1 MRISYKNRKV
11 EKQCESLK
19 EAKKAFSE
27 KIAKKLLKLVNFI
40 KAAENLE
47 SIIKNPFYKFHKLKG
62 DKEGLYALDIDG
74 RKSSYRLLV
83 AFDGMTSEYIF
94 EEAISIVS
102 IQIEEVSKHYE

>member
-47 SIIKNPFYKFHKLKG
+47 
-62 DKEGLYALDIDG
+62 
-74 RKSSYRLLV
+74 
-83 AFDGMTSEYIF
+83 
-94 EEAISIVS
+94 
-102 IQIEEVSKHYE
+102 

>member
-27 KIAKKLLKLVNFI
+27 KVAKKLLKLVNFI

-47 SIIKNPFYKFHKLKG
+47 SVIKNPFYNFHKSKG
-62 DKEGLYALDIDG
+62 NREGIYALDIDG
-74 RKSSYRLLV
+74 RRSSYRLLV
-83 AFDGMTSEYIF
+83 TFEDMTSEHIF